1 MHLTFKRVSSSF
13 YTLICNKPAVSY
25 IYGGAEGLSTYL
37 SLVVE
42 LNQTLFIVLVEVL
55 GSAVHPT
62 CCLALE
68 NEEAVK

>member
-1 MHLTFKRVSSSF
+1 MHLTFKRISSSF
-13 YTLICNKPAVSY
+13 YTFICNKPAALY
-25 IYGGAEGLSTYL
+25 MYGGAEGLSTYL

-42 LNQTLFIVLVEVL
+42 SYQTLFIVLVEVL